1 MLVRLQ
7 RFPLLRPSWENVVDF
22 ERDVDSLFDTFLGG
36 TVAPRALHAP
46 AMDLRGSENES
57 VLAMELPGVAKEDVK
72 ISVDKG
78 TLTIS
83 GERKDPGL
91 PEGSRPLR
99 NEIRYGTF
107 VRTLELPHPVRVEA
121 ISAELNSGILRVVLP
136 KAEEARPRAISIK

>member
-7 RFPLLRPSWENVVDF
+7 RFPLLRPSWDNTIDF

-36 TVAPRALHAP
+36 TVAGRVRRAP
-46 AMDLRGSENES
+46 VMDMRDSANES
-57 VLAMELPGVAKEDVK
+57 VIAMELPGVAKEDIK
-72 ISVDKG
+72 ISIDKG
-78 TLTIS
+78 ILSIS

-99 NEIRYGTF
+99 NEISYGTF
-107 VRTLELPHPVRVEA
+107 VRTLELPHPVHAEA
-121 ISAELNSGILRVVLP
+121 ISAELNNGILTLVLP